1 MAEVKQEPH
10 KGKQQIAVSQSKMDG
25 LQRVTYEDIKNIQ
38 LKNEQFEKER
48 RIKDEE

>member
-1 MAEVKQEPH
+1 
-10 KGKQQIAVSQSKMDG
+10 MDYT
-25 LQRVTYEDIKNIQ
+25 QRITYEDIKNIQ

>member
-1 MAEVKQEPH
+1 
-10 KGKQQIAVSQSKMDG
+10 MDSN
-25 LQRVTYEDIKNIQ
+25 QRITYEDIKNIQ